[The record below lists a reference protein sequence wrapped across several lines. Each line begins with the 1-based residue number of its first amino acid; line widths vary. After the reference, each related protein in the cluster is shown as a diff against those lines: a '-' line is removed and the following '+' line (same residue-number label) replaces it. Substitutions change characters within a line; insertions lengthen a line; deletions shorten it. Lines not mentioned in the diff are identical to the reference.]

1 MLFDPQIDLLEA
13 MESCL
18 TIIKALP
25 FLLDMV
31 YDIKEWITPHSE
43 ELHAH
48 TQPKSFKFV
57 RDEQGHCVMYYR
69 NYSHMRWEG
78 PQRLIKVRIVF
89 SCSMCIVRKNPYF
102 YEPKGNKKK
111 CLQFFGSGRKKCKAC
126 FREKEYG

>member
-18 TIIKALP
+18 TIIKAFP

-48 TQPKSFKFV
+48 TQPEFQICKRRARPLCDV
-57 RDEQGHCVMYYR
+57 
-69 NYSHMRWEG
+69 
-78 PQRLIKVRIVF
+78 
-89 SCSMCIVRKNPYF
+89 
-102 YEPKGNKKK
+102 
-111 CLQFFGSGRKKCKAC
+111 LQELFTHEMGRSSTTH
-126 FREKEYG
+126 